1 MMQTIWVTG
10 ATGFLGGRV
19 VEDLLESGHT
29 VIASGRQ
36 THVLERLQ
44 KKGARTLAFDL
55 ADPTPPDLPAVDAVV
70 HCAALS
76 SPWGRYAD
84 FHRANVLGTRSALKL
99 ARQAGAQRFVHISTP
114 SVYFRFR
121 DQLDVHET
129 QPLPSPVNAYAA
141 TKARAEQEVL
151 AQEALDPVIL
161 RPRGLYGRGD
171 TALLPRLMAA
181 ARERPLPLMN
191 KGETVTDL
199 TQVDAVVS
207 AVRAAL
213 NLAPAPKQR
222 LFNISGG
229 EALKL
234 KSVTEEAG
242 RRAGVP
248 VRWRPVPS
256 WAALTYARGLE
267 TIARISSGYP
277 EPRITAYG
285 VGLFAYSQTLDISAA
300 REVLGWT
307 PRINIQEGL
316 GRTFCEDTDG

>member
-1 MMQTIWVTG
+1 MRTIWVTG

-19 VEDLLESGHT
+19 VEDLLESGHA

-36 THVLERLQ
+36 AHALERQ
-44 KKGARTLAFDL
+44 QQKGARTLAFDL
-55 ADPTPPDLPAVDAVV
+55 ADRSTPDLPAVDAVV

-84 FHRANVLGTRSALKL
+84 FHRANVLGTQTALEL
-99 ARQAGAQRFVHISTP
+99 ARQAGARRFVHISTP

-121 DQLDVHET
+121 DQLNVRET

-141 TKARAEQEVL
+141 TKARAEEEVL
-151 AQEALDPVIL
+151 AQGNLDPVIL
-161 RPRGLYGRGD
+161 RPRGLYGLGD

-199 TQVDAVVS
+199 THVDDVVS
-207 AVRAAL
+207 AIRAAL
-213 NLAPAPKQR
+213 DLAPNPAQR

-234 KSVTEEAG
+234 KTVTEEAG
-242 RRAGVP
+242 RRAGVQ
-248 VRWRPVPS
+248 VRWRRVPS
-256 WAALTYARGLE
+256 SAALAYAYGLE
-267 TIARISSGYP
+267 TIARIRPGYQ

-285 VGLFAYSQTLDISAA
+285 VGLFAFSQTLDISAA
-300 REVLGWT
+300 RDVLGWT
-307 PRINIQEGL
+307 PQISIAEGL
-316 GRTFCEDTDG
+316 DRTFGEGTSG

>member
-1 MMQTIWVTG
+1 MQTIWVTG

-19 VEDLLESGHT
+19 VEDLLESGHV

-36 THVLERLQ
+36 AHALERLRQ
-44 KKGARTLAFDL
+44 QGAQTLAFDL
-55 ADPTPPDLPAVDAVV
+55 ADQAAPDLPTVDAVV

-76 SPWGRYAD
+76 SPWGRFAD
-84 FHRANVLGTRSALKL
+84 FHRANVLGTRSALAL
-99 ARQAGAQRFVHISTP
+99 ARQAGARRFVHISTP

-121 DQLDVHET
+121 DQLNVRET

-141 TKARAEQEVL
+141 TKARAEDEVL
-151 AQEALDPVIL
+151 KHEALDPVIL

-181 ARERPLPLMN
+181 GRERPLPLMN

-199 TQVDAVVS
+199 THVDDVVS

-213 NLAPAPKQR
+213 DLAPAPAQR

-242 RRAGVP
+242 RRAGIQ
-248 VRWRPVPS
+248 VRWRRVPS
-256 WAALTYARGLE
+256 WAALAYAHGLE
-267 TIARISSGYP
+267 TIARISPGYP

-307 PRINIQEGL
+307 PKISIAEGL
-316 GRTFCEDTDG
+316 DRTFCEDTAR